1 MGTTAGYTKIVN
13 DDSGIPKGIEVET
26 VTWDTDE
33 NFVSKVT
40 VGYWVI
46 SQSAKDAQI
55 AAIAALESDKA
66 ALQNQVASLTSDKAA
81 LTSQVAS
88 LQSQLTGLPAIQA
101 QLDEALALVEEY
113 RPFDPNQIKSSAF
126 YARITKDELFAL
138 AVLASTD
145 ATAKGILDLLSAYK
159 TNAWQVLLDDAQV
172 VGAMA
177 YLTGLGV
184 LTSGRAS
191 QITASAS
198 KDEAYE

>member
-1 MGTTAGYTKIVN
+1 MSTTTGFTKIVN
-13 DDSGIPKGIEVET
+13 DDSGIPKGVEVET
-26 VTWDTDE
+26 VTWDAGGA
-33 NFVSKVT
+33 FVSKAT
-40 VGYWVI
+40 VGYWVV
-46 SQSAKDAQI
+46 SQAAKDAQI
-55 AAIAALESDKA
+55 AAIAALESEKA
-66 ALQNQVASLTSDKAA
+66 ALQTQVASLTGEKAT
-81 LTSQVAS
+81 LTTQVAS
-88 LQSQLTGLPAIQA
+88 LQAQLTGLPAIQT
-101 QLDEALALVEEY
+101 QLAEALELVEEY
-113 RPFDPNQIKSSAF
+113 RPFDPNQIKSAAF

-159 TNAWQVLLDDAQV
+159 ANAWQVLLDDAQV